1 MPRLSS
7 AFWQCNELQRLTVH
21 HPELRL
27 LIFLQVEIL
36 MNNLEQKR
44 SITRVVSKAC
54 SYANNDRY
62 MYPLFRVICRQ

>member
-44 SITRVVSKAC
+44 SITRVVGKVC